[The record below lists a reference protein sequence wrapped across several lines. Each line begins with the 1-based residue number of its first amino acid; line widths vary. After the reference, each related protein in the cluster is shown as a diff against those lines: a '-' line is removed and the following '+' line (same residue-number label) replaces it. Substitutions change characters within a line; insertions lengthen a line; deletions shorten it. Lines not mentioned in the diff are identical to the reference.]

1 MLGRAAILD
10 AMKLFELGI
19 ELFVDRQLRS
29 ASDNLAPRAAL
40 ACASPAVQPIHVW
53 SANAADDR
61 FMEIEEASELCIPQ
75 GDFVLAATHETVRLP
90 DSLAGAISPL
100 SHIAR
105 FGLSV
110 TCGADH
116 ISPGYGSDGGA
127 SLTLELVNNN
137 PTPLRLSA
145 GMPIAHSRLYAIEG
159 GDRPSSVQHLRRQR
173 SSSAP
178 MLFEEWSSALSHD
191 LRGSSTHQSPAV
203 ATGVLCPGLPARSDH
218 TRRRSAGAGVLC
230 PASWAS
236 GSSCR

>member
-1 MLGRAAILD
+1 MMLGRAAILD
-10 AMKLFELGI
+10 AMKLFDLGI
-19 ELFVDRQLRS
+19 EPFVDSQLRS
-29 ASDNLAPRAAL
+29 ASYVLRLGRRFRRARL
-40 ACASPAVQPIHVW
+40 AVQPIHVW

-90 DSLAGAISPL
+90 DRLAGAISPL

-116 ISPGYGSDGGA
+116 ISPGYGSNGGA

-145 GMPIAHSRLYAIEG
+145 GMPIAHLRLYAIEG
-159 GDRPSSVQHLRRQR
+159 GDPVHRR
-173 SSSAP
+173 SSIYEGRDPLSAP

-191 LRGSSTHQSPAV
+191 L
-203 ATGVLCPGLPARSDH
+203 
-218 TRRRSAGAGVLC
+218 
-230 PASWAS
+230 
-236 GSSCR
+236 